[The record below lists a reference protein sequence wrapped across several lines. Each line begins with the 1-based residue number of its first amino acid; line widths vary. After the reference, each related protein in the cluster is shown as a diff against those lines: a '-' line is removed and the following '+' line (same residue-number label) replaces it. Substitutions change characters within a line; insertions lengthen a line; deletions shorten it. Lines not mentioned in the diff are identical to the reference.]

1 MQRHRCTSSLKE
13 GSSVSVSAR
22 ALIILLPI
30 DGSAAQCGINPH
42 CMSPALVDAL
52 MTDYDGNRRR
62 NLLGGNMLKRCMG
75 NVSSPPPCFTL
86 LLPEVPRC
94 HRASISLDAANFLP
108 AIDDDEVKVYV
119 LASDKINGYGA
130 GAVWVYDISGTLIN
144 QRHDQPVKT
153 LGSFSVA
160 VPLAVTDDASDSGVR
175 PDPRNSAGK
184 SGTKRALNV
193 FECTVV
199 RAGISLLPK
208 KYTPDP
214 QQDEKTKHEAGFG

>member
-1 MQRHRCTSSLKE
+1 VWRQWLRSGAYQLPSP
-13 GSSVSVSAR
+13 
-22 ALIILLPI
+22 LLP
-30 DGSAAQCGINPH
+30 AARGQRLTLAP
-42 CMSPALVDAL
+42 V
-52 MTDYDGNRRR
+52 
-62 NLLGGNMLKRCMG
+62 
-75 NVSSPPPCFTL
+75 L
-86 LLPEVPRC
+86 LLLLSEVPRC
-94 HRASISLDAANFLP
+94 HRASISLDAANFLS

-214 QQDEKTKHEAGFG
+214 QQDEKN

>member
-1 MQRHRCTSSLKE
+1 MRNQSPLRE
-13 GSSVSVSAR
+13 
-22 ALIILLPI
+22 
-30 DGSAAQCGINPH
+30 
-42 CMSPALVDAL
+42 PALVDAL

-86 LLPEVPRC
+86 LLSEVPRC
-94 HRASISLDAANFLP
+94 HRASISLDAANFLS

-130 GAVWVYDISGTLIN
+130 GAVWVHDISGTLIN
-144 QRHDQPVKT
+144 QRHDQPVNT

-160 VPLAVTDDASDSGVR
+160 VPLAVTDDASDSGER
-175 PDPRNSAGK
+175 PGEWPLRYSASKG
-184 SGTKRALNV
+184 SAKRALDV
-193 FECTVV
+193 FERAVV
-199 RAGISLLPK
+199 RAGIGLLPK

-214 QQDEKTKHEAGFG
+214 QRDEETEHEAGFWCNVTVKHDGILLVRLFLNA